1 MKHRAVKLLVLVIT
15 SFVAIG
21 AYTHSFAIDPMS
33 QADESDDPPLT
44 TEQQALVSKLS
55 ASELKRIDLA
65 LLANADG
72 HWRKV
77 ARIVGTTMVSI
88 EQRPKGLPDVFYAQR
103 IQHLVATGALESQ
116 GNLKRMRF
124 SEVRLQT
131 KP

>member
-1 MKHRAVKLLVLVIT
+1 MNHLAAKLLALVIT
-15 SFVAIG
+15 SVVAIG
-21 AYTHSFAIDPMS
+21 AHSHSFSIDPMS
-33 QADESDDPPLT
+33 QAEESDDPPLT

-65 LLANADG
+65 LLASADG

-103 IQHLVATGALESQ
+103 IQYLVATDALESQ

-124 SEVRLQT
+124 SEVRLPT